1 MRIFGESDKTK
12 QEIIGGQLLQI
23 IPYNE
28 KRDVEMLLKRLGR
41 LSSVEVKYLD
51 GLYNKHRFRI
61 RR

>member
-1 MRIFGESDKTK
+1 MRVFGENDIHK

-51 GLYNKHRFRI
+51 GLYNKHRSRI

>member
-1 MRIFGESDKTK
+1 MRVFGEYDIHK

-23 IPYNE
+23 VPFTE
-28 KRDVEMLLKRLGR
+28 KRDLQMLLKKLGR

-51 GLYNKHRFRI
+51 GLYNKHRSRI